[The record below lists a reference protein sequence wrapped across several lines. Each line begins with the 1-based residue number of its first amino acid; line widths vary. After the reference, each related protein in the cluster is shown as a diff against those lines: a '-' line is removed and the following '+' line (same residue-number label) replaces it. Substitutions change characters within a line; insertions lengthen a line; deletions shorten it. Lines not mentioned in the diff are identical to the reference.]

1 MWVGRGYDEANG
13 KKGRLD
19 WGTRINIRSV
29 RREGGGE
36 AAPGLGDAWL
46 WCDVGPAGT
55 CVDVG
60 SLVWAVARR
69 MPGLCKW
76 RPES

>member
-1 MWVGRGYDEANG
+1 MGRGYGEANG
-13 KKGRLD
+13 KKGD
-19 WGTRINIRSV
+19 WMGNGDEDQNIRSRGEEG
-29 RREGGGE
+29 RRH
-36 AAPGLGDAWL
+36 LGVGDTWL